1 MHLHPASKGLPAL
14 LRGLAEMAFCRQTLS
29 HLHVFANS
37 SAIIGSAVPVT
48 QLVYSLSQ
56 LLDRPVTDKTDL
68 KGLFDFRLEFAPVQL
83 SAGSDPR
90 PSVFAAIQEQLG
102 LRLISTR
109 GPVDVVIVDSIQKPT
124 EN

>member
-1 MHLHPASKGLPAL
+1 MTKTKTFVVAIAGMLLALPVVAPAGRL
-14 LRGLAEMAFCRQTLS
+14 
-29 HLHVFANS
+29 FANS

-56 LLDRPVTDKTDL
+56 LLDRPVIDKTNL
-68 KGLFDFRLEFAPVQL
+68 QGLFDFRLEFAPVQL
-83 SAGSDPR
+83 SQPSDTR

-102 LRLISTR
+102 LRLVSTR
-109 GPVDVVIVDSIQKPT
+109 GAVDVLVVDSIQKPT